1 MYQDN
6 RNLADLL
13 NALKVEKYSD
23 NFPEAKALLVNKLCI
38 DSRQIEEGDLFIA
51 VPGFEHDGH
60 KYLAEAAEK
69 GAIAAVVEEIN
80 PNLSLPQ
87 IKVANSRSAQ
97 ADLAA
102 EFYGHPSKEL
112 KLCGITGSNG
122 KTTTS
127 LMYRKIISTAG
138 YDCGLIGTVAYEAG
152 DEQVS
157 SAMTTPDSID
167 LQNYFRRMTEN
178 KIEYAVMEVSSIGIS
193 QYRQKNSHYK
203 VCAFI
208 NLGREHLDY
217 HKSIEN
223 YFATKAS
230 LFYDLDPES
239 IAVLNYDDAYI
250 STLIDKLENPIISF
264 GLSAEADVSAHNID
278 LSTGFAEFDLIVKN
292 INLTERAVIDKN
304 SESTPQSHRISL
316 KVPGFHSVYNALAAI
331 ACSLAMGIDLS
342 TCIKGIEAYAGVER
356 RFQEVYKADFRIF
369 DDHFANSKNI
379 EMTLETLKQMT
390 YKNLVLLY
398 AIRGRRGVMVN
409 RENIQMLAKFLPDL
423 RVKSLYASLSEDT
436 VGHYDE
442 VQEEEI
448 VVFKEEMAKTDQ
460 EYTITKTLAEAVEKG
475 LADADEGDIILLAG
489 CQGMDAGARIALQSL
504 AAAQPEK
511 SEAILKVLE
520 DRVCGW

>member
-1 MYQDN
+1 MFQNN
-6 RNLADLL
+6 RDLADLL
-13 NALKVEKYSD
+13 SVLKVEAYSE
-23 NFPEAKALLVNKLCI
+23 NFPKPEGIKVNKLCI
-38 DSRQIEEGDLFIA
+38 DSRNIEEGDLFIA

-60 KYLAEAAEK
+60 QYLEDAAK
-69 GAIAAVVEEIN
+69 RGAVAAIVEEIN
-80 PNLSLPQ
+80 SNLTMPQ
-87 IKVANSRSAQ
+87 IKVENSRLAQ

-102 EFYGHPSKEL
+102 EFYGQPSKEL

-127 LMYRKIISTAG
+127 LMYRKIITTAG
-138 YDCGLIGTVAYEAG
+138 YTCGLIGTVAYEAG
-152 DEQVS
+152 DEQVT

-167 LQNYFRRMTEN
+167 LQSYFRRMIKN
-178 KIEYAVMEVSSIGIS
+178 NIEYAVMEVSSIGIS
-193 QYRQKNSHYK
+193 QYRPKNTHYK

-230 LFYDLDPES
+230 LFYDLDPEA
-239 IAVLNYDDAYI
+239 IAVLNYDDIYV
-250 STLIDKLENPIISF
+250 STLLNNLDNPIISF
-264 GLSAEADVSAHNID
+264 GLSTDADVSAQNID
-278 LSTGFAEFDLIVKN
+278 LSSGFAEFDLQVKN
-292 INLTERAVIDKN
+292 QCLALLDFEHSKAKSATQCCKIRLR
-304 SESTPQSHRISL
+304 
-316 KVPGFHSVYNALAAI
+316 VPGFHSVYNALAAI
-331 ACSLAMGIDLS
+331 SSALAMGIDLE

-356 RFQEVYKADFRIF
+356 RFQEVYSADYRIF

-390 YKNLVLLY
+390 YRNLILLY
-398 AIRGRRGVMVN
+398 AIRGKRGVMVN
-409 RENIQMLAKFLPDL
+409 RENIQMLANFLPDL
-423 RVKSLYASLSEDT
+423 RIKRFIASLSEDV

-442 VQEEEI
+442 VQPEELA
-448 VVFKEEMAKTDQ
+448 VFQEEMAKTEQ
-460 EYTITKTLAEAVEKG
+460 EYSLTNTLAEAVEKG
-475 LADADEGDIILLAG
+475 LAEAEKGDIILLAG